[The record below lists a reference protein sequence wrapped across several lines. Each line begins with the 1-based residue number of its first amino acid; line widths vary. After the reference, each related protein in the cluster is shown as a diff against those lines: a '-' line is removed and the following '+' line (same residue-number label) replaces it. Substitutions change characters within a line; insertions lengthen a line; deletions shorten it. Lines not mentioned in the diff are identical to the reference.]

1 MTDAVDR
8 KEVDTRCRIVAQ
20 AERFF
25 RTFGYQKTTVADIA
39 KALKM
44 SPANVYRFFDSKKS
58 INEAVGLQL
67 MGEVEAAL
75 LAIAD
80 SDAPAPDRVARFART
95 MHEMNASRYV
105 TDRMMH
111 EMVAVALD
119 ESWSIVRGH
128 IERVD
133 AMMTRI
139 VADGIAAGDFTVD
152 DPQQASRCL
161 RAGLIK
167 FCHPQIISQ
176 CAAGDPGPDVDTM
189 VRFLMRG
196 LGYRGS

>member
-1 MTDAVDR
+1 MSETIASKDA
-8 KEVDTRCRIVAQ
+8 DTRCRIVAQ

-67 MGEVEAAL
+67 MSEVEAAL
-75 LAIAD
+75 LAITE
-80 SDAPAPDRVARFART
+80 SKAPAPQRVVQFALT
-95 MHEMNASRYV
+95 MHAMNAERYV
-105 TDRMMH
+105 SDRMMH

-128 IERVD
+128 IERLRD
-133 AMMTRI
+133 MLARI
-139 VADGIAAGDFTVD
+139 IADGIAAGDFTVE
-152 DPQQASRCL
+152 DPQLASRCVH
-161 RAGLIK
+161 AGLVK
-167 FCHPQIISQ
+167 FCHPQLISQ
-176 CAAGDPGPDVDTM
+176 CAEGDPGPDIETM
-189 VRFLMRG
+189 VRFLLRG
-196 LGYRGS
+196 LGHRGP